1 MELKFTYLLAASS
14 VVFIVCYSQ
23 LLHRIVV

>member
-1 MELKFTYLLAASS
+1 MELKFTYQLAAFS
-14 VVFIVCYSQ
+14 VIFIVCYSQ